1 VRFLTLQFLLYETL
15 VDASGMPINASAA
28 PPRDGTVSVGYV
40 CVLELRLQ
48 NGRHFHPRLG
58 VSRRDAL
65 RGLAVVQPF
74 VPSPPQTHQEKK
86 MAGLFGDSDSDAT
99 DGTWCIDQ
107 RRAHATVVQ
116 LSSLGRRVEML
127 EELDGIFDPLPPS
140 DGMGGPAVSACRLPP
155 ALFRAA
161 AMVRVKRDL
170 MNMTV
175 LQLKEEL
182 EARGAPKSGALKS
195 VLRGRLLAL
204 IITAAGAAAAE
215 MGEESA
221 RKRPRRD

>member
-1 VRFLTLQFLLYETL
+1 
-15 VDASGMPINASAA
+15 
-28 PPRDGTVSVGYV
+28 
-40 CVLELRLQ
+40 VLELRLQ

-58 VSRRDAL
+58 VGRGEVL

-74 VPSPPQTHQEKK
+74 VPS
-86 MAGLFGDSDSDAT
+86 DAS
-99 DGTWCIDQ
+99 DGTWRFDR
-107 RRAHATVVQ
+107 RRAPATVVQ
-116 LSSLGRRVEML
+116 LSSLGRCVEML
-127 EELDGIFDPLPPS
+127 EEPHGVFDPLNPS

-155 ALFRAA
+155 ALFQAE
-161 AMVRVKRDL
+161 AMVRVRRDL

-182 EARGAPKSGALKS
+182 EARGAPKSPPLKS

-204 IITAAGAAAAE
+204 IITAAGAGAAE
-215 MGEESA
+215 RGEESA

>member
-1 VRFLTLQFLLYETL
+1 MRSCLFISTSVVRAT
-15 VDASGMPINASAA
+15 G
-28 PPRDGTVSVGYV
+28 
-40 CVLELRLQ
+40 
-48 NGRHFHPRLG
+48 
-58 VSRRDAL
+58 
-65 RGLAVVQPF
+65 
-74 VPSPPQTHQEKK
+74 
-86 MAGLFGDSDSDAT
+86 DAT
-99 DGTWCIDQ
+99 DGTWCVDR
-107 RRAHATVVQ
+107 RRACATVVQ

-127 EELDGIFDPLPPS
+127 EGPAGVFEPLNPS
-140 DGMGGPAVSACRLPP
+140 DGMGGPAVSACRLSP

-170 MNMTV
+170 MSMTV

-215 MGEESA
+215 RGEESA

>member
-1 VRFLTLQFLLYETL
+1 
-15 VDASGMPINASAA
+15 M
-28 PPRDGTVSVGYV
+28 
-40 CVLELRLQ
+40 
-48 NGRHFHPRLG
+48 
-58 VSRRDAL
+58 
-65 RGLAVVQPF
+65 
-74 VPSPPQTHQEKK
+74 
-86 MAGLFGDSDSDAT
+86 
-99 DGTWCIDQ
+99 
-107 RRAHATVVQ
+107 Q
-116 LSSLGRRVEML
+116 LN
-127 EELDGIFDPLPPS
+127 PS
-140 DGMGGPAVSACRLPP
+140 DVMGGPAVSVCRLSP

-161 AMVRVKRDL
+161 AMVQVKRDL

-215 MGEESA
+215 RGEESA

>member
-1 VRFLTLQFLLYETL
+1 
-15 VDASGMPINASAA
+15 
-28 PPRDGTVSVGYV
+28 
-40 CVLELRLQ
+40 
-48 NGRHFHPRLG
+48 
-58 VSRRDAL
+58 
-65 RGLAVVQPF
+65 
-74 VPSPPQTHQEKK
+74 

-99 DGTWCIDQ
+99 DGTWCIDR

-127 EELDGIFDPLPPS
+127 EEPDGIFDPLPPS

-161 AMVRVKRDL
+161 AMVRVERDL
-170 MNMTV
+170 MKMTV

-215 MGEESA
+215 GGGGSA
-221 RKRPRRD
+221 RKRPRHD